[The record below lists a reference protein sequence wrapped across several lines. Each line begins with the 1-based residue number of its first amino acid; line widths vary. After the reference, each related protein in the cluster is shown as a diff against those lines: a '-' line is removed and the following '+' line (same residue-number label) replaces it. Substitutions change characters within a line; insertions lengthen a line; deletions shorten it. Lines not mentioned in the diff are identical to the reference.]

1 MNSNNIKKKI
11 IPKKIYIILLP
22 LFFCTLIIDAHAD
35 IPTFPSGSEQAPS
48 GLDPVKSNIDNVN
61 SAASTAKETSKNI
74 TDLSSKNTDSNDDP
88 KGKAPPT
95 AAPKETNEALSQKP
109 GGIFDRVFG
118 RVCFVQINTQKE
130 ANNNSAVLSELVIV
144 YKPELF
150 SQIASM
156 TVKDWFTL
164 NAQAIKTL
172 RASRDI
178 QIYRFELTPDSAYT
192 KYLIDLNS
200 GAKGA
205 FLFNRLTNN
214 LNSLPI
220 QLNPYKNLR
229 VSFFSLGFNYSQE
242 SEI

>member
-1 MNSNNIKKKI
+1 MLS
-11 IPKKIYIILLP
+11 
-22 LFFCTLIIDAHAD
+22 LFFYTLIIDAYAD
-35 IPTFPSGSEQAPS
+35 TPSIPS
-48 GLDPVKSNIDNVN
+48 GLDSAKSNIDTVN

-74 TDLSSKNTDSNDDP
+74 TDLSSSKNTDSNDDP

-95 AAPKETNEALSQKP
+95 VAPKEALFQKP
-109 GGIFDRVFG
+109 GGLFDRIFG
-118 RVCFVQINTQKE
+118 RVCSVQIYTQKE
-130 ANNNSAVLSELVIV
+130 ANNNSAVLSELAIV
-144 YKPELF
+144 YKPELY
-150 SQIASM
+150 SQIASI

-164 NAQAIKTL
+164 NTQAIKTL
-172 RASRDI
+172 RASKDV

-200 GAKGA
+200 GAIGA

-220 QLNPYKNLR
+220 QLNPYKNLK

-242 SEI
+242 SEN